1 MRARNLIGCER
12 IIIHAGSLLRGT
24 PNRTSPA
31 VASPFV
37 KPLGTSLRSDAP
49 VHVQTVTFKTLS
61 ALAETAQEEAAV
73 ESIKTDALNV
83 EREVDSELTKPDGPL
98 SEKAANHA
106 ATDEHNLEDELE
118 TTEKARAFVGVRR
131 RAFASVR
138 ACVGTA
144 RVGRSHGRSQG
155 GGGGGGGGRP
165 GQRFGRHD

>member
-1 MRARNLIGCER
+1 MQFRAVVLLSLTVRPPSGASTYLIGCEK
-12 IIIHAGSLLRGT
+12 IMIYTGSLLRGT

-37 KPLGTSLRSDAP
+37 EPPLGTSLWSDAP

-61 ALAETAQEEAAV
+61 VLAETAQEEAAV
-73 ESIKTDALNV
+73 KSIKTDALNL
-83 EREVDSELTKPDGPL
+83 EREVHSELTKPDGPL
-98 SEKAANHA
+98 LEKAENHA
-106 ATDEHNLEDELE
+106 ATDERNFEDKLE

-144 RVGRSHGRSQG
+144 RVGRSHGR
-155 GGGGGGGGRP
+155 
-165 GQRFGRHD
+165 